1 MIGEL
6 VGLYAKYEDLIV
18 FIATG
23 PKNRDEIFEFGF
35 ARTGRSTAYDYVR
48 QTFKKNLPMVSVE
61 NGLAMIDPEK
71 VQEFI
76 ELLSEALNIDLY
88 ELFREE

>member
-1 MIGEL
+1 MVGEL

-23 PKNRDEIFEFGF
+23 PKTRDEIFEFGF

-71 VQEFI
+71 VIEFVV
-76 ELLSEALNIDLY
+76 LWSEALNIDPY
-88 ELFREE
+88 KMFGEK